1 MHVASRVMLMH
12 SLCHKAI
19 LQHTTIITPFP
30 VLHISQGEGFLSHG
44 KRVTEVPNQGQKAG
58 VHIPY
63 RSREPMAMVWPWDT
77 NPRPEERGDGQAPST
92 FLLLPFGL
100 SFLVI

>member
-1 MHVASRVMLMH
+1 
-12 SLCHKAI
+12 
-19 LQHTTIITPFP
+19 
-30 VLHISQGEGFLSHG
+30 
-44 KRVTEVPNQGQKAG
+44 
-58 VHIPY
+58 
-63 RSREPMAMVWPWDT
+63 MAMVWPWDT